1 MTSLMCMMLN
11 PCKTLELPGE
21 LFDEG
26 KRRLYEFLKT
36 EMKQGLCLVSETQLP
51 NTSQECN
58 AASSQEGLST
68 NLITDKTQHFKRRR
82 LVNKPSLPATI
93 SKEEELKQEVRDY
106 IEMID
111 KGEFSQE
118 CKVLDFWKDTIGGF
132 PTLAPI
138 ALQYQAMSATSA
150 LADRLFSCSGLS

>member
-36 EMKQGLCLVSETQLP
+36 EMEQGLCLVSETQLP

-58 AASSQEGLST
+58 AASLQEGPST
-68 NLITDKTQHFKRRR
+68 NLIT
-82 LVNKPSLPATI
+82 
-93 SKEEELKQEVRDY
+93 
-106 IEMID
+106 
-111 KGEFSQE
+111 G
-118 CKVLDFWKDTIGGF
+118 
-132 PTLAPI
+132 
-138 ALQYQAMSATSA
+138 
-150 LADRLFSCSGLS
+150 